1 MITANTLDRQNV
13 KPADLSA
20 AHINAPKGELAKII
34 GNLPAGMNLE
44 QISVTCRYH
53 GKATWFITAA
63 DKAAGH
69 TGCQKCH
76 WELKAA
82 EQKKADARNEALKAL
97 SIPREHLGANFSTW
111 RLVGDDALKARMSNI
126 LNFSQNYAKTYR
138 RGHAN
143 ILLSGNT
150 GTGKTKLACIIAN
163 EIIRAKNGKLNVI
176 FKRSAD
182 IQREIKQCWD
192 RSSQESDVVYINRLG
207 RADVLVIDEVGQG
220 DTGYSDHAADK
231 DRERLS
237 DLIDQRYKAGLPT
250 IITTNLPQA
259 DFYAHVGH
267 RAADRLAQNIVY
279 VACNWNSYRDAT
291 ARFMSL

>member
-1 MITANTLDRQNV
+1 MITANTLDRRTNPATQN
-13 KPADLSA
+13 A

-34 GNLPAGMNLE
+34 GNIPAGMNLE
-44 QISVTCRYH
+44 QISVTCSKH

-63 DKAAGH
+63 DRAAGH
-69 TGCQKCH
+69 TGCQKCR
-76 WELKAA
+76 WERQVA
-82 EQKKADARNEALKAL
+82 EQKEIDTRNAALQNL
-97 SIPREHLGANFSTW
+97 SIPREHVGANFSNW
-111 RLVGDDALKARMSNI
+111 RLVGDNALKTRMSNI
-126 LNFSQNYAKTYR
+126 ISYSQEYARTYR

-163 EIIRAKNGKLNVI
+163 EIIRAKGGKLNVI

-192 RSSQESDVVYINRLG
+192 KSAQESDVVYLNRLG

-237 DLIDQRYKAGLPT
+237 DLIDQRYKADLPT
-250 IITTNLPQA
+250 IITTNLTQA